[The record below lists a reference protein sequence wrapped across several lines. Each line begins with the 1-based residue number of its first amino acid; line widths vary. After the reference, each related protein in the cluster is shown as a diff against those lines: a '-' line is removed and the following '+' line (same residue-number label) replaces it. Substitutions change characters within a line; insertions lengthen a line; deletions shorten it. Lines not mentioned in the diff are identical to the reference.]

1 MSRVKDEHLV
11 TIKEKEN
18 ESVPALRRA
27 VRILDLVGSQ
37 QTPPNAAEI
46 ARLLD
51 LPRSSTHG
59 LIGVMTELGL
69 LESAAG
75 HASGYR
81 LGPRLL
87 DWAAH
92 VSSRQ
97 DLIGAFHHIVGTHP
111 ELAPYTVSLSTLD
124 GDEVVYLASRAS
136 EKGLGVHYSVGLHL
150 PAVYTATGKAQLSA
164 MDRAAFRE
172 WLTLYPLATWPP
184 APTPHS
190 TITPEEVMEEIRIA
204 QKDGYAIDDG
214 QIHLGVWC
222 FAAAVYDSSGNT
234 VAGLGISQPKPA
246 NADEVRDRIGHL
258 TTSVAASLSARLGYR
273 GA

>member
-1 MSRVKDEHLV
+1 M
-11 TIKEKEN
+11 
-18 ESVPALRRA
+18 RRA

-37 QTPPNAAEI
+37 PTPPNAAEI

-97 DLIGAFHHIVGTHP
+97 DLIGAFHHVVGSNP

-136 EKGLGVHYSVGLHL
+136 ERGLGVHYSVGLHL
-150 PAVYTATGKAQLSA
+150 PAVYTATGKVQLGA
-164 MDRAAFRE
+164 MDRADFRE
-172 WLTLYPLATWPP
+172 WLTLYPLPAWPP
-184 APTPHS
+184 VPTAHNK
-190 TITPEEVMEEIRIA
+190 ITPSEIMEEIRIA
-204 QKDGYAIDDG
+204 QNDGYAMDDG

-222 FAAAVYDSSGNT
+222 FAAAVHDSSGNT

-246 NADEVRDRIGHL
+246 NAEKMRDVMARLAIS
-258 TTSVAASLSARLGYR
+258 TAAELSARLGYR
-273 GA
+273 TA

>member
-1 MSRVKDEHLV
+1 M
-11 TIKEKEN
+11 
-18 ESVPALRRA
+18 RRA
-27 VRILDLVGSQ
+27 VKILDLVGLQ

-46 ARLLD
+46 ARLLA

-69 LESAAG
+69 LEHAAG

-97 DLIGAFHHIVGTHP
+97 DLIGAFHHVVGAHP

-136 EKGLGVHYSVGLHL
+136 ERGLGVHYSVGLHL

-164 MDRAAFRE
+164 MNRAAFRE

-184 APTPHS
+184 VSTPHS
-190 TITPEEVMEEIRIA
+190 TITPGEIMEEIRVA
-204 QKDGYAIDDG
+204 QNEGYAMDDG

-222 FAAAVYDSSGNT
+222 FAAAVHDSSGHT
-234 VAGLGISQPKPA
+234 AGGLGISQPKPA
-246 NADEVRDRIGHL
+246 NAGEVRDLMARLVVSI
-258 TTSVAASLSARLGYR
+258 AAELSGRLGYR
-273 GA
+273 GDRQA